1 MKVCK
6 KTRAK
11 AFVPKNHNF
20 QELFKNLF
28 STWVESVTK
37 VSPQS
42 FFCFILCNL
51 KDLKFNIRLS
61 GEIASN
67 TVKKEIRNE
76 KKEIKLA
83 CLM

>member
-1 MKVCK
+1 MQKSAGKSIC
-6 KTRAK
+6 TQ
-11 AFVPKNHNF
+11 NHNF

-28 STWVESVTK
+28 STWVESVAK

-51 KDLKFNIRLS
+51 KDLKLNIRLS

>member
-1 MKVCK
+1 MLLRCLH
-6 KTRAK
+6 K
-11 AFVPKNHNF
+11 A
-20 QELFKNLF
+20 
-28 STWVESVTK
+28 
-37 VSPQS
+37 